1 MQCAIE
7 IMAACKICR
16 GCLQVTLLPQSER
29 WSSLISL
36 LRQTSPR
43 EDLSRLAGGCPRRR
57 ECPVHQH
64 SGTFQLLPQAHLHGT
79 ADAIA
84 GAVTPKLPQLT
95 GKTPVTW
102 YTLLRWIS
110 RTSWVRNRLIF
121 FTIKLPTNLSFS
133 PRTLVLRV
141 VLYSP
146 SLGIKPDIYLH
157 RQWRE

>member
-7 IMAACKICR
+7 TMAAYKICR

-29 WSSLISL
+29 WSSLISQ

-43 EDLSRLAGGCPRRR
+43 EDLSRLAGGYPRRR
-57 ECPVHQH
+57 ECPVHNH

-79 ADAIA
+79 AHVIV
-84 GAVTPKLPQLT
+84 GAVSPKLPQLT

-110 RTSWVRNRLIF
+110 RTAWVRKPTKFLHD
-121 FTIKLPTNLSFS
+121 LPTNLSFS

-146 SLGIKPDIYLH
+146 SLGIKPYIYLH
-157 RQWRE
+157 RQWLE